1 MKIILGVV
9 YILNKF
15 NCITKVPNYLPE
27 SVYIEFYK
35 YLSSVEE
42 NFNFTIRIKSAFCKY
57 CKHESES
64 EKNVYF

>member
-1 MKIILGVV
+1 MKIILDVV

-15 NCITKVPNYLPE
+15 KVPNYLPE
-27 SVYIEFYK
+27 SVYIEFDK

-42 NFNFTIRIKSAFCKY
+42 NFNFTIGIKSAFCIY